1 MISLSGETTAAR
13 GTGQICHPVETV
25 PGYNVA
31 AHGPIRGIRDWV
43 HQSATVARIKNL
55 MSTYRLKNLLLPRSV
70 ALIGASPR
78 QASVGRAILNNIVKA
93 KFAGEFGLVN
103 PRYAE
108 IDGVATVAS
117 LDKLPFAPEL
127 VVITAPPSTVAGLI
141 DEAGRRGTAGA
152 IIITAGLGHGP
163 GSLADAAER
172 VARKYRM
179 RLIGPNCLGI
189 MVPGVSLN
197 ASFSAHMPGEGN
209 LALISQSGA
218 IAAGMVD
225 WAAQRAV
232 GFSGIVSIGDQL
244 DVDIADLLDYFAL
257 DGKTRAI
264 LLYIEAIK
272 DARKFMSAARA
283 AARIKPVVVVKS
295 GRMAQGAKAA
305 ATHTGALAGS
315 DAVYDAAFQR
325 AGVVRVTDLRELFDC
340 AETLG
345 RVNSPSG
352 KRLAIL
358 TNGGGLGVL
367 AIDRLVEFGGIPA
380 AITPDIKAKLNAI
393 LPPTWSGSN
402 PVDIVGDAD
411 PARYAAALELLLA
424 DPGNDAVLVMNVQTA
439 IAPADVIAVT
449 VTELVAKYRQQ
460 NRGWSKPVLAVW
472 VGAEPRV
479 IAVLSSAGIPNY
491 PTGGDAVRGFMH
503 LVWHREVVEALA
515 QVPPAMPSEFA
526 PDVGTARQIVAAAL
540 ADGRHWLDPIEIKR
554 LLDAYDI
561 AIVPTFAAANAEQAV
576 THAEAIFAQGAT
588 VVLKIM
594 SRDIVHKSDV
604 GGVVLNLTSAD
615 AVRKATADILSRAK
629 AQRPDARISGVMVQ
643 AMVVKP
649 KARELILGIAD
660 DPTFGTVIVFGRG
673 GTAVEIINDKAL
685 ALPPLDLQLARSLI
699 ERTRVSRLLR
709 AYRDVPAV
717 KEDAVAMVL
726 VKLSQMAADI
736 PDIHEL
742 DINPLLADKSG
753 VLAVDARIAIGAAS
767 KKFAGSG
774 PSNFAVRPY
783 PSQWQRHIEARDGWR
798 LFVRPIR
805 PEDEPVIHEFL
816 RHVTSHDL
824 RLRFFAA
831 IKEFSHEFVARL
843 TQLDYARA
851 MAFVAFDEATGEMVG
866 AVRIYSDLIYR
877 SGEYAI
883 LLRSDLKGRGLGWA
897 LMQLIIEYARSEGL
911 KVISGDVLAEN
922 TTMLDLCRDLGFE
935 VTHDLIEHDIC
946 NVKLAL

>member
-1 MISLSGETTAAR
+1 MLFPPPPP
-13 GTGQICHPVETV
+13 TGAVLI
-25 PGYNVA
+25 VA
-31 AHGPIRGIRDWV
+31 P
-43 HQSATVARIKNL
+43 
-55 MSTYRLKNLLLPRSV
+55 
-70 ALIGASPR
+70 
-78 QASVGRAILNNIVKA
+78 
-93 KFAGEFGLVN
+93 
-103 PRYAE
+103 
-108 IDGVATVAS
+108 
-117 LDKLPFAPEL
+117 
-127 VVITAPPSTVAGLI
+127 
-141 DEAGRRGTAGA
+141 GRRGTAGA

-172 VARKYRM
+172 VARIYHM

-515 QVPPAMPSEFA
+515 QVPPAMPSEFV
-526 PDVGTARQIVAAAL
+526 PDVGTAREIVAAAL
-540 ADGRHWLDPIEIKR
+540 ADGRRWLDPIEIKR

-561 AIVPTFAAANAEQAV
+561 AMVPTFAAANAEQAV

-649 KARELILGIAD
+649 KARELILGLAD

-866 AVRIYSDLIYR
+866 AVRIHSDSIYR

>member
-1 MISLSGETTAAR
+1 MSLLMGLFA
-13 GTGQICHPVETV
+13 
-25 PGYNVA
+25 GYAV
-31 AHGPIRGIRDWV
+31 RV
-43 HQSATVARIKNL
+43 HQSATVARMKNL
-55 MSTYRLKNLLLPRSV
+55 MSTYRLKNLLSPRSV

-515 QVPPAMPSEFA
+515 QVPPAMPSEFV
-526 PDVGTARQIVAAAL
+526 PDVGTAREIVAAAL

-561 AIVPTFAAANAEQAV
+561 AMVPTFAAANAEQAV

-742 DINPLLADKSG
+742 DINPLLADRSG

-774 PSNFAVRPY
+774 PANFAVRPY

-866 AVRIYSDLIYR
+866 AVRIHSDSIYR